1 MVDWHFYFGFE
12 EREHQ
17 YLYSELL
24 TDDVVIDVGANIGLV
39 AIQIADTV
47 PKGEVHAFEPFND
60 NFNRLIE
67 NIELN
72 SVGNLHTYNLG
83 LSDGEEEVSFYSP
96 EEKNSGMVS
105 VNPSEEGE
113 TKLTTLD
120 LFCEEMRI
128 DKVSFIKIDVEGY
141 EAKVL
146 KGAQKTLE
154 LFKPKLF
161 VELNHRHL
169 IRYGDS
175 AIGLISLIESHGYQ
189 CTDCSNGKRLTTE
202 MELEYLQTD
211 IFAEPL

>member
-1 MVDWHFYFGFE
+1 MVDWYFYFGFE
-12 EREHQ
+12 EREHE
-17 YLYSELL
+17 YLYRALL
-24 TDDVVIDVGANIGLV
+24 PDDVVIDVGANIGLV

-47 PKGEVHAFEPFND
+47 PKGEVHAFEPYKE

-72 SVGNLHTYNLG
+72 SVRNLQTYNLG
-83 LSDGEEEVSFYSP
+83 LSDGEKGVSLYSP
-96 EEKNSGMVS
+96 EEKNTGMVS
-105 VNPSEEGE
+105 VNLSKDGK
-113 TKLTTLD
+113 TQLTTLD

-146 KGAQKTLE
+146 KGARKTLE
-154 LFKPKLF
+154 FFKPKLF

-169 IRYGDS
+169 IKYGDS

-189 CTDCSNGKRLTTE
+189 CTDCSNGKRLTPD
-202 MELEYLQTD
+202 MELDHLQTD